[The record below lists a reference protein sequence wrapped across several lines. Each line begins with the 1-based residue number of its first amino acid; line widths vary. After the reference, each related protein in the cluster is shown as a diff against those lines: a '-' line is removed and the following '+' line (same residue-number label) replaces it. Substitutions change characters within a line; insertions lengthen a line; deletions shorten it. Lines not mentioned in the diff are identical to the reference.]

1 MRHIILQLNWPHDS
15 PARSSSLAATWAACF
30 SHMLTR
36 VIWSGRLVLVV
47 ELDEFEAAL
56 DSAFP
61 MIRLSCSTRT
71 FRGAPPCGCSCGTA
85 PLADPE
91 IHKSL
96 VKICLS
102 RTTKIHFLSMAEVRL
117 HLSMNSQL
125 MELADCGSPVALLP
139 RCIAGPSG

>member
-1 MRHIILQLNWPHDS
+1 MGKMRIKAVICRNTGENNKTRYFRTCRLCYARNSLKIFEAGSSCDTSFYNLIGPMTL

-91 IHKSL
+91 IQIS
-96 VKICLS
+96 S
-102 RTTKIHFLSMAEVRL
+102 
-117 HLSMNSQL
+117 
-125 MELADCGSPVALLP
+125 
-139 RCIAGPSG
+139 

>member
-1 MRHIILQLNWPHDS
+1 MRHIKIGPMTL

-91 IHKSL
+91 IHKIQ
-96 VKICLS
+96 VKTCLS
-102 RTTKIHFLSMAEVRL
+102 RTTKISFLCKGSIAPL
-117 HLSMNSQL
+117 DISMNS
-125 MELADCGSPVALLP
+125 
-139 RCIAGPSG
+139 